1 MDMMGVDFSQRET
14 ILWSIT
20 MSANLLSPL
29 FSFEGEMRLG
39 AAMSHYKGSRGFLCL
54 VFMP

>member
-1 MDMMGVDFSQRET
+1 MMGVDFSQRET

-20 MSANLLSPL
+20 MSANILSSL
-29 FSFEGEMRLG
+29 FSFEGEMCLG
-39 AAMSHYKGSRGFLCL
+39 AAMSHSNGSRGFLCL